1 MINSCKAEVLWVG
14 RKQEAIAIGTKYFV
28 YIYEILLY
36 RLLVLCAVMVL
47 MLSRTQILM
56 SLR

>member
-28 YIYEILLY
+28 
-36 RLLVLCAVMVL
+36 
-47 MLSRTQILM
+47 SR
-56 SLR
+56 